1 MKDEDKITK
10 SLAALLQQTQDGSLT
25 WEAGDPPRSLN
36 LTTSDIIDIV
46 YVSTKGDR
54 RLRLYP
60 FKTKDYYDED
70 LYHWQDGV
78 ILEVSDESVSSW
90 WQFPSNPI
98 IWDLLEA
105 VRFKT
110 VEVEGFIDG
119 LISESEED
127 SDS

>member
-1 MKDEDKITK
+1 MKDKGKITK
-10 SLAALLQQTQDGSLT
+10 SLAALLQQTQDGPLT
-25 WEAGDPPRSLN
+25 WEAEEPPNGLSMK
-36 LTTSDIIDIV
+36 TDEIIDTV
-46 YVSTKGDR
+46 YISTKDGR
-54 RLRLYP
+54 RLKLYS
-60 FKTKDYYDED
+60 FKTKCHYDED
-70 LYHWQDGV
+70 LFNWTDGV
-78 ILEVSDESVSSW
+78 TLKVSDESEISW
-90 WQFPSNPI
+90 WQFPHNPI

>member
-1 MKDEDKITK
+1 MKDKDKITK
-10 SLAALLQQTQDGSLT
+10 SLAALLQQTQDESLT
-25 WEAGDPPRSLN
+25 WEVGDPPRN
-36 LTTSDIIDIV
+36 LSMPTDDIIDIV
-46 YVSTKGDR
+46 YYSTKDNH

-60 FKTKDYYDED
+60 FKTRYYTDED
-70 LYHWQDGV
+70 IYHWQDGV
-78 ILEVSDESVSSW
+78 NLEVSDESESSW